1 MALLSGCPHCG
12 ARVPASAV
20 AACRLRT
27 CPTCHGPF
35 LVATPPPDDAPAEVP
50 PAPPR
55 DAASGRSPVG
65 SAVAGAA
72 KGLAVPFV
80 AGFVLVV
87 DLGIN
92 SLLGNAPSGVND
104 QSVASSLS
112 RSAALR
118 GVVVLAFA
126 VLAAAVGGFAGDAAA
141 HTQGAVGGAVAG
153 FLAGCMVAGA
163 VAELLTRDRG

>member
-1 MALLSGCPHCG
+1 
-12 ARVPASAV
+12 
-20 AACRLRT
+20 
-27 CPTCHGPF
+27 
-35 LVATPPPDDAPAEVP
+35 
-50 PAPPR
+50 
-55 DAASGRSPVG
+55 
-65 SAVAGAA
+65 
-72 KGLAVPFV
+72 VPFV

-92 SLLGNAPSGVND
+92 SLLGNAPSTAAD
-104 QSVASSLS
+104 PSVASSLS

-141 HTQGAVGGAVAG
+141 RTQGAVGGAVAG
-153 FLAGCMVAGA
+153 FLAGCMVAEA